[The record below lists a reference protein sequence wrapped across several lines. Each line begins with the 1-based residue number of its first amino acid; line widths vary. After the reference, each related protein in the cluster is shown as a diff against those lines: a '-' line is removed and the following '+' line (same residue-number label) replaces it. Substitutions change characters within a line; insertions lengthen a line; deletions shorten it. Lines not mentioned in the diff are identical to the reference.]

1 MEKTV
6 LKIENLLT
14 REFFTSLIVIL
25 LSILIY
31 NAISYLFEKGE
42 EKLDLK
48 IFTGKRSQTYLK
60 LTRSIIRSIFVLVTI
75 LIVLDIYGVDVNSAL
90 TGVGIFGVILGF
102 ALQDWFK
109 DIVRG
114 GNIISD
120 NYFSVG
126 DIIKYHDSI
135 AKVLVIGL
143 KSTRVQDLDND
154 NIITIANRNIEEV
167 EIISHVL
174 LVNVPMSYELP
185 LSKAEETINHI
196 IDAIK
201 KIEHVEDCIYTGVY
215 NLNDSSISY
224 RLKISVDPLY
234 RLKTRKIILRTILDV
249 MEKDGI
255 QVPYNQLDIHNK

>member
-1 MEKTV
+1 METSSFK
-6 LKIENLLT
+6 LENIVNQQ
-14 REFFTSLIVIL
+14 FFTSIIVIIV
-25 LSILIY
+25 SILIY
-31 NAISYLFEKGE
+31 SAINFVFTKSED
-42 EKLDLK
+42 KLDLK
-48 IFTGKRSQTYLK
+48 VFTGKRSKTYLK
-60 LTRSIIRSIFVLVTI
+60 LIRSIIRNLFIVITL
-75 LIVLDIYGVDVNSAL
+75 LIVLDVYGVDVNSAL
-90 TGVGIFGVILGF
+90 TGVGIFGVIMGF

-109 DIVRG
+109 DIIRG
-114 GNIISD
+114 GSIISD

-135 AKVLVIGL
+135 GKVLVIGL
-143 KSTRVQDLDND
+143 KSTRIQDLDND

-196 IDAIK
+196 IEAIK
-201 KIEHVEDCIYTGVY
+201 KLEKVEDCIYTGVY
-215 NLNDSSISY
+215 NLNDSSVSY
-224 RLKISVDPLY
+224 RLKISCDPEY

>member
-1 MEKTV
+1 MGMGTIKLDNILNAQFV
-6 LKIENLLT
+6 
-14 REFFTSLIVIL
+14 TSLIVIVV
-25 LSILIY
+25 SILIY
-31 NAISYLFEKGE
+31 SAINFVFTKSED
-42 EKLDLK
+42 KLDLK
-48 IFTGKRSQTYLK
+48 VFTGKRSKTYLK
-60 LTRSIIRSIFVLVTI
+60 LTKSIIRNLFIVVTL
-75 LIVLDIYGVDVNSAL
+75 LIVLDVYGVDVNSAL
-90 TGVGIFGVILGF
+90 TGVGIMGVILGF

-109 DIVRG
+109 DIIRG
-114 GNIISD
+114 GSIISD

-135 AKVLVIGL
+135 GKVLVIGL
-143 KSTRVQDLDND
+143 KSTRIQDLDND

-185 LSKAEETINHI
+185 LSQAEKTISNI

-201 KIEHVEDCIYTGVY
+201 QLENVENCIYTGVY

-224 RLKISVDPLY
+224 RLKISCDPEY

-249 MEKDGI
+249 MEKDGV